1 MLFTKEENNRRCEGP
16 IYTTATPSYP
26 QSLVYTQ
33 DGEFSADVL
42 VVLYSRTLIA
52 CTLEPYIK
60 EMIACD

>member
-42 VVLYSRTLIA
+42 MVLYSRTLIA
-52 CTLEPYIK
+52 CILEP
-60 EMIACD
+60 